1 MDRRRDDPEG
11 RNIAAVTPK
20 LHGHLLWTV
29 TIADDADESHAVYL
43 HDLPFP
49 RKGADPDA
57 VDFRHTR
64 VGKMVRR
71 AKSYSHNTG
80 DAVAAT
86 ELTDTVMRYW
96 MERHPRYMRAD
107 IMIPAAPG
115 NPHKRFD
122 LPLFMAT
129 RLAANLGKELVKC
142 SKPQS
147 SPPQKSSGDDLE
159 VLHANIAGKISVG
172 SNLFGKTVIVLDDI
186 YKSGSTIR
194 EIVRAC
200 RAAGAKEVLSLT
212 ATKTAKFCRGITPSE
227 WYEVSMAAAEGSKEA
242 RGEP

>member
-1 MDRRRDDPEG
+1 MPYCSRITRYDIQDVSGHWKVSYQTPFPPTMVSFGRIMDLTFRGTRATG
-11 RNIAAVTPK
+11 PK
-20 LHGHLLWTV
+20 RQLKGFEREWTADVMIPKTVISLPSLRSFMEILQWTV

-43 HDLPFP
+43 HNLPFP
-49 RKGADPDA
+49 RKGDEDPDA
-57 VDFRHTR
+57 VDFHHTR
-64 VGKMVRR
+64 VGDLVKR

-129 RLAANLGKELVKC
+129 RLASNLGKELVKC
-142 SKPQS
+142 SKP
-147 SPPQKSSGDDLE
+147 
-159 VLHANIAGKISVG
+159 
-172 SNLFGKTVIVLDDI
+172 
-186 YKSGSTIR
+186 
-194 EIVRAC
+194 
-200 RAAGAKEVLSLT
+200 
-212 ATKTAKFCRGITPSE
+212 
-227 WYEVSMAAAEGSKEA
+227 
-242 RGEP
+242 